1 MQYVYSEKSAK
12 SHRSELLE
20 LCAFLPKLK
29 TVITGTTGTIS
40 YLDLLT
46 ETSDPNIMKQQCIT
60 ADHFIN
66 LLSLNK
72 IALPQKFSKDGT
84 FFTDVEILEKY
95 KNDICPQKTHSDHD
109 EK

>member
-1 MQYVYSEKSAK
+1 MQYVYSEKNGA
-12 SHRSELLE
+12 SHKSELLE
-20 LCAFLPKLK
+20 LCAFLPKLQ
-29 TVITGTTGTIS
+29 TVVTGSTGTIS
-40 YLDLLT
+40 YLDLLS

-72 IALPQKFSKDGT
+72 IALPRKFSKDGT
-84 FFTDVEILEKY
+84 FFTDAEILEKY
-95 KNDICPQKTHSDHD
+95 KNDIYPSKSTDDRD